1 MPCLSFLGVSM
12 GGKKSTLSST
22 VTASLSKALHFSLVF
37 FFYLSLCV
45 CVSCA
50 EVSSVP
56 GQSSSFSSETGA
68 AHPDGPPSQPHALHR
83 SQVTNGN
90 RLQLCVTDALAL
102 ISFCFHLMPQLPSAV
117 TLQRTFIYFFVV
129 VKCQV
134 KAVCSHYSCM
144 ENEDCFTLAGR
155 R

>member
-1 MPCLSFLGVSM
+1 MARLSSLVYGTLYVTSCQSILEQGISFLAGS
-12 GGKKSTLSST
+12 SERLTLF
-22 VTASLSKALHFSLVF
+22 VCVR
-37 FFYLSLCV
+37 V

-90 RLQLCVTDALAL
+90 RLQLRVTDAVAL
-102 ISFCFHLMPQLPSAV
+102 ISFCFHLMPQIPSAV
-117 TLQRTFIYFFVV
+117 TL
-129 VKCQV
+129 
-134 KAVCSHYSCM
+134 
-144 ENEDCFTLAGR
+144 
-155 R
+155 